1 MAKNIVR
8 NCVSIAAALLIAAV
22 LLSLTTAGTGGI
34 TSAGSKVVVIVNSS
48 IQEAIQPSL
57 EQYVSDLE
65 AEGYSVTIYATE
77 GGTPNDLRTFLQEQL
92 PDGLAGCIL
101 IGDLPVPWYEMDD
114 DFYGHA
120 EFPTDLYYMDLDG
133 AWIDS
138 DGNGKYDAHYDGSG
152 DQEPEI
158 WVGRL
163 TASPLSGDEV
173 TLLQNYFA
181 KNHGYR
187 TGELSL
193 NNRALNYVDDTWA
206 YHPEWYQGLECAYRN
221 VTIVQD
227 PATTTASDYKN
238 RLAED
243 YEWIQVMAHSRSC
256 CQQRFEENGNWSYVY
271 SSDIKSIDAKA
282 FFYNL
287 YSCSACRYVET
298 DYIGGWYVFADSYG
312 LAAIGST
319 KIGGMRYFSDFY
331 APLGEGKSLGQSFK
345 EWFIDQSPYGLTE
358 RQWFYGM
365 TLLGDPTLKP
375 LAATHL
381 PNLAESLT
389 KEPGQAL
396 AQSMSLPIALP
407 DREIDSWDR

>member
-1 MAKNIVR
+1 MAKYIVST
-8 NCVSIAAALLIAAV
+8 SIAVVAALVVAV
-22 LLSLTTAGTGGI
+22 VMLSLPTAGIGEMAP
-34 TSAGSKVVVIVNSS
+34 AGSKFVVVVNSS
-48 IQEAIQPSL
+48 IQSSIQSSL

-77 GGTPNDLRTFLQEQL
+77 NGTPEDLRAFLQGQL
-92 PDGLAGCIL
+92 SDGLAGCIL

-120 EFPTDLYYMDLDG
+120 EFPIDLYYMDLDG

-138 DGNGKYDAHYDGSG
+138 DGNGKYDGHLDGSG
-152 DQEPEI
+152 DREPEI

-163 TASPLSGDEV
+163 TASPLTGDEA

-181 KNHGYR
+181 KNHAYR

-193 NNRALNYVDDTWA
+193 NNRALNYVDDSWID
-206 YHPEWYQGLECAYRN
+206 YPEWYQGLECAYN
-221 VTIVQD
+221 DVTVVKD

-238 RLAED
+238 RLTEN
-243 YEWIQVMAHSRSC
+243 YEWIQVMAHSRAC
-256 CQQRFEENGNWSYVY
+256 CRHRFEEDGNWSYVY
-271 SSDIKSIDAKA
+271 SSDIRSIDAKA

-298 DYIGGWYVFADSYG
+298 DYIGGWYVFADTYG

-319 KIGGMRYFSDFY
+319 KIGGMRYFGDFY

-345 EWFIDQSPYGLTE
+345 EWFIRQSPYGLTE

-375 LAATHL
+375 LAATYSS
-381 PNLAESLT
+381 NLA
-389 KEPGQAL
+389 QA
-396 AQSMSLPIALP
+396 
-407 DREIDSWDR
+407 